1 MHCRSLGTTCTGSCM
16 KHDAPMRG
24 YPIGDAAPEHVQ
36 HIARRE
42 GRSHVARASADAH
55 RTVVSNGPLII
66 DDVLQSDRCAR
77 NQQDVTIAYV
87 HAHCSHESR
96 CVLNAFPACADPAA
110 MRASSRGAPNR
121 SFLQT
126 CAANRALAH
135 HAHRASRASRVVRN
149 APTVGAI
156 ARISPCGHARCD
168 IHAPPLWRT
177 AIILQSRRCVP
188 RDAPRGD
195 TASPAGNS

>member
-1 MHCRSLGTTCTGSCM
+1 MQR
-16 KHDAPMRG
+16 
-24 YPIGDAAPEHVQ
+24 PEHVQ

-110 MRASSRGAPNR
+110 MRASSRGAPNPFYKRVPRIAR
-121 SFLQT
+121 SRIT
-126 CAANRALAH
+126 RI
-135 HAHRASRASRVVRN
+135 AHRASRASRVVRN